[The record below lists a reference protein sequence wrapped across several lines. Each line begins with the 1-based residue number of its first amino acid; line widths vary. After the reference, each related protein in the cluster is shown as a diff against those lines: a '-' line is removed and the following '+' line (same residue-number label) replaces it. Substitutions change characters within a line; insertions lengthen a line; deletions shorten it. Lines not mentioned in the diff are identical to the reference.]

1 MIEVMIKAILEG
13 EVLASVEEGNKEAED
28 NPAETKKFSQVKTN

>member
-1 MIEVMIKAILEG
+1 MIEVMIRVILEG
-13 EVLASVEEGNKEAED
+13 EVLALVEEGNKEAED